1 MLVVEPTYWR
11 FTHRYTLIKQTIY
24 KEFNM
29 KKLVMALSL
38 MAMSFSS
45 FAKDITENELKSYI
59 QGLPAVVDWSND
71 QDALKSANLKSL
83 LGSSDS
89 NNNALALSALGM
101 IKDND
106 LYKEF
111 ATLTNQYG
119 FTPEQLLSVG
129 SEVSMAYFETIKSD
143 LSPENKEKVNQ
154 LMGGLQS
161 MNATKDKG
169 ASSMMGMVGNSAS
182 AKSNEAPLV
191 SAHNL
196 ELVQEYMPQLKR
208 LYAALQ

>member
-1 MLVVEPTYWR
+1 
-11 FTHRYTLIKQTIY
+11 
-24 KEFNM
+24 M

-38 MAMSFSS
+38 TAMSFSS
-45 FAKDITENELKSYI
+45 FAKDMTENELKSYI
-59 QGLPAVVDWSND
+59 QALPAVVDWSDD

-89 NNNALALSALGM
+89 NNNALALSALGK

-119 FTPEQLLSVG
+119 LTPEQLLSVG

-143 LSPENKEKVNQ
+143 LSPENKERVNQ

-161 MNATKDKG
+161 MGATKDKG
-169 ASSMMGMVGNSAS
+169 ATSTMGMVGNSAS
-182 AKSNEAPLV
+182 AKSQDATAV

-196 ELVQEYMPQLKR
+196 ELVQEYLPQLKR
-208 LYAALQ
+208 LYADLQ